1 MSNEEEQI
9 ISCAKC
15 GNTPDDVLILTCDHN
30 LCLQCAAK
38 NLKREQAKGNTSY
51 QTIICDIC
59 NAPTALDPASASEL
73 LGSASIPQTEEIEK
87 PEIEEPIYETKS
99 KKSIIN
105 EKPEPKYDQRYCKE
119 HPDED
124 IKYFCFEC
132 LSAPVCSECVIHGN
146 HKNHEV
152 MNIKKAY
159 PVVKE
164 KMEDIVTKIVS
175 KIDELN
181 AQEANIEHKY

>member
-30 LCLQCAAK
+30 LCLSCAAK
-38 NLKREQAKGNTSY
+38 NLKREQAKGNNSY

-59 NAPTALDPASASEL
+59 NAPTALDPGSAAEL
-73 LGSASIPQTEEIEK
+73 LGSIATPQEEKTYEPPQE
-87 PEIEEPIYETKS
+87 PEPTH
-99 KKSIIN
+99 KKSSYI
-105 EKPEPKYDQRYCKE
+105 EQVEPKSSKEEAQPYCKA
-119 HPDED
+119 HSDEE

-132 LSAPVCSECVIHGN
+132 LTSPVCAECVIHGV
-146 HKNHEV
+146 HKNHDV
-152 MNIKKAY
+152 LNIKKAY

-164 KMEDIVTKIVS
+164 KLEDIITKVS
-175 KIDELN
+175 GKIEELN
-181 AQEANIEHKY
+181 SQESNLEYK

>member
-73 LGSASIPQTEEIEK
+73 LGSSSLPQTEELEK
-87 PEIEEPIYETKS
+87 PEIEEPVYETKP
-99 KKSIIN
+99 KKSLAIN
-105 EKPEPKYDQRYCKE
+105 EKQIPKYDQRYCKD

-124 IKYFCFEC
+124 IKYFCFNC
-132 LSAPVCSECVIHGN
+132 LTEPVCSECVIYGK
-146 HKNHEV
+146 HKDHEV

-159 PVVKE
+159 PLVKE
-164 KMEDIVTKIVS
+164 KLEDSLSKLAS

-181 AQEANIEHKY
+181 AQEANIEHK